1 MWPLPQ
7 KRKKQNE
14 KNENEKEK
22 KMKIK
27 MKKGKMEYKSKMRG
41 GSPGKALVEIRNT
54 SQGHLDRDAAPPHL
68 MKSS

>member
-1 MWPLPQ
+1 M
-7 KRKKQNE
+7 KKM
-14 KNENEKEK
+14 KMKKK

>member
-1 MWPLPQ
+1 
-7 KRKKQNE
+7 
-14 KNENEKEK
+14 
-22 KMKIK
+22 